1 VPAADR
7 SGIGCRRA
15 GLPCYPRRVQ
25 KLVLMS
31 VLIATF
37 WVPMAYASSPNIR
50 RSVRKMRK
58 TFAIFCVSYVIGIV
72 YIMPRL

>member
-1 VPAADR
+1 
-7 SGIGCRRA
+7 
-15 GLPCYPRRVQ
+15 VQ

-37 WVPMAYASSPNIR
+37 WVPMAYANSPSIR

>member
-1 VPAADR
+1 MA
-7 SGIGCRRA
+7 CRRRRRS
-15 GLPCYPRRVQ
+15 CYAARVQ

-37 WVPMAYASSPNIR
+37 WVPMAYANSPSIR

>member
-1 VPAADR
+1 MGYGR
-7 SGIGCRRA
+7 GGR
-15 GLPCYPRRVQ
+15 PCYCRRVQ

-37 WVPMAYASSPNIR
+37 WVPMAYANSPSIR